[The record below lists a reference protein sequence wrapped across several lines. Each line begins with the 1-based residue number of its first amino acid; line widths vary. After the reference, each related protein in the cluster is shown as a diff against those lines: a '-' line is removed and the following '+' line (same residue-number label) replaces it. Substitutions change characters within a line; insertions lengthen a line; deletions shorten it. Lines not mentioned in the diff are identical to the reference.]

1 MGARVFSCAHLFPSA
16 CYAGYIRL
24 IQRIRFRE
32 TCCLIRPLN
41 RDLYSGQW
49 APFEQLGSNKLLL
62 RVYENRFIVTRR
74 N

>member
-16 CYAGYIRL
+16 CYAGYIR
-24 IQRIRFRE
+24 E
-32 TCCLIRPLN
+32 TCCVIRPLD

-62 RVYENRFIVTRR
+62 RVYENLFIVTRR